1 MALTVRK
8 PPINAGDTGSV
19 SGWGRSLA
27 GGHGNSLQYSCLENP
42 MDRGDWRATVHQVA
56 KSQIQ
61 LKLLSMQT
69 QKAKLIYVLEGRMWL
84 LMHERGFSF
93 VQNQKKQ
100 TNTQNNVYSCIS
112 FIISLSIFTLFLA
125 ISIKIIYFF
134 LIKLSFKIYES

>member
-1 MALTVRK
+1 
-8 PPINAGDTGSV
+8 
-19 SGWGRSLA
+19 
-27 GGHGNSLQYSCLENP
+27 

-93 VQNQKKQ
+93 VQNQKKK
-100 TNTQNNVYSCIS
+100 NKQNNVYSCIS